1 MTKIMFTTLY
11 FVILTAHVCVVHVQG
26 KPEPSK
32 RAAVK
37 DYSTETISKSELS
50 SGGLNDAS
58 LEKQILAEIGI
69 QSMPPAISKVETH
82 TKISGEIF
90 LEKIMVQVNLYPI
103 HKVSIKGCSHCSDR
117 SDKG

>member
-69 QSMPPAISKVETH
+69 QSMPPAISKVDSH
-82 TKISGEIF
+82 RDIGRDIF
-90 LEKIMVQVNLYPI
+90 WKKLWSK
-103 HKVSIKGCSHCSDR
+103 
-117 SDKG
+117 